1 MEINEIHR
9 HVINRPIGDVT
20 VWMLYIIIYLNSPHL
35 SWIEMIRVSARDTF
49 GVILKEIPR
58 AETDLP

>member
-20 VWMLYIIIYLNSPHL
+20 VWMLYIIIYLNS
-35 SWIEMIRVSARDTF
+35 IRVSARDTF